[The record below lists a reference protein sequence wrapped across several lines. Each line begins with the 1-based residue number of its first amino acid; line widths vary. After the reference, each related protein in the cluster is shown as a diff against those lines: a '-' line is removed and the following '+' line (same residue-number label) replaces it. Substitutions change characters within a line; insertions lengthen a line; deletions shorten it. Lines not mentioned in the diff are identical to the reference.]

1 MQAISQSRCVAN
13 KIAQVMKRDQAQI
26 ALLSIISSTVLVV
39 QQKLEQDIS
48 SEDLATFN
56 RVVKMMTN
64 NLSSAAKILC

>member
-1 MQAISQSRCVAN
+1 MAN

-26 ALLSIISSTVLVV
+26 ALLSIISSRDLVV

-56 RVVKMMTN
+56 RVVKEMTN

>member
-26 ALLSIISSTVLVV
+26 ALLSIISSRDLVV

-56 RVVKMMTN
+56 RVVKEMTN